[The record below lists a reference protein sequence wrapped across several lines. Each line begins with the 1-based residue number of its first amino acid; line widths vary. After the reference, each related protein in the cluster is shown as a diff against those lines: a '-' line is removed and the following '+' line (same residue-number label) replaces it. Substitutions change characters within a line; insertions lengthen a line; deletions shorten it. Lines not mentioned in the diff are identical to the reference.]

1 MNGIQNI
8 LNQFWILNDFQF
20 NLCFHSLYHILK
32 LKKLIIKNKRMEL
45 ASIIMKLLMIYAEQF
60 AYRTG
65 KRTLDSV
72 EECQEEK
79 QIKNALIGF
88 IQVEKEDEEKMEKVE
103 TKLIKN
109 LKWAAKKNHTDQIVL
124 HSFAH
129 LSLSK
134 GDPEITVKIFDHAEK
149 RLEDAHYQ
157 TFQTPFGY
165 FLDLDLKAPGKS
177 LARVFK
183 EF

>member
-1 MNGIQNI
+1 
-8 LNQFWILNDFQF
+8 
-20 NLCFHSLYHILK
+20 
-32 LKKLIIKNKRMEL
+32 
-45 ASIIMKLLMIYAEQF
+45 MKLLMMYAEQF
-60 AYRTG
+60 AYQTT

-72 EECQEEK
+72 EECQEK
-79 QIKNALIGF
+79 RQIRNALIGF
-88 IQVEKEDEEKMEKVE
+88 IQVEREDEEKIDKVE

-109 LKWAAKKNHTDQIVL
+109 LKWAAKKNNTNQIVL

-134 GDPEITVKIFDHAEK
+134 GEPEITIKIFDNAEK
-149 RLEDAHYQ
+149 RLKDAHYN

>member
-1 MNGIQNI
+1 
-8 LNQFWILNDFQF
+8 
-20 NLCFHSLYHILK
+20 
-32 LKKLIIKNKRMEL
+32 
-45 ASIIMKLLMIYAEQF
+45 MKLLMIYADKF
-60 AYRTG
+60 AYKTS
-65 KRTLDSV
+65 KRTLEIV
-72 EECQEEK
+72 EEYEEEK
-79 QIKNALIGF
+79 QIEDVLVGF
-88 IQVEKEDEEKMEKVE
+88 IQVEKEDEEKIDKVE

-109 LKWAAKKNHTDQIVL
+109 LKWANDTNNIIL

-134 GDPEITVKIFDHAEK
+134 AEPEITKTIFKNAEK
-149 RLEDAHYQ
+149 RLENAGYK
-157 TFQTPFGY
+157 TWQTPFGY

>member
-1 MNGIQNI
+1 
-8 LNQFWILNDFQF
+8 
-20 NLCFHSLYHILK
+20 
-32 LKKLIIKNKRMEL
+32 
-45 ASIIMKLLMIYAEQF
+45 MKLLMIYAEKF
-60 AYRTG
+60 AYQTRS
-65 KRTLDSV
+65 KTLETV
-72 EECQEEK
+72 EEYQEDK
-79 QIKNALIGF
+79 QIENVLAGF
-88 IQVEKEDEEKMEKVE
+88 IQVEKEDEEKMDKVE

-109 LKWAAKKNHTDQIVL
+109 LKWAAKKNNTNCILL

-134 GDPEITVKIFDHAEK
+134 ANPESTKKIFDNAEK
-149 RLEDAHYQ
+149 RLKDSDYEVY
-157 TFQTPFGY
+157 QTPFGY